1 MSKETDRQ
9 LKDANAELQR
19 LAQEQGVKP
28 LDLDRILSEGPL
40 GPGDET
46 ADMMIEEIYRWRRE
60 GRDRSLP

>member
-1 MSKETDRQ
+1 MSKETDRE
-9 LKDANAELQR
+9 LKDPSAELER

-28 LDLDRILSEGPL
+28 LDLDRILKEAPL
-40 GPGDET
+40 GPEDET

>member
-1 MSKETDRQ
+1 MSQETDRE
-9 LKDANAELQR
+9 LKDANAELER

-28 LDLDRILSEGPL
+28 LDLDRILAEEPL
-40 GPGDET
+40 GPADET